1 MKRKEAAGKKGSFR
15 RLVTWFHGASAKCS
29 AVILAGSIV
38 LFCLFALA
46 CVSDRYSLQVGDI
59 AHQTITATKDVEDT
73 VTTEQYRKAAAAGVE
88 ASYHLQEGA
97 TEEVLMALED
107 LFAELAEVQQYGQ
120 KLHNA
125 SENPMLSSMRSY
137 SVEEIGYAQSMV
149 SRIALTQYQT
159 RVLLS
164 TSTESFNIMVTE
176 VRSAVE
182 NALNTTIREGQVTSS
197 ISNINAICKYR
208 VDADLTNSIVPVVLN
223 AVVKPNMVID
233 EAATENARQAAR
245 DSVEP
250 VVYKQGQNIVREGE
264 RVSAYQIAMLSALG
278 LLDSAS
284 IDLTVYGGAALLVFA
299 AVIMMVLMLHM
310 LNPDVL
316 RDVRQVL
323 VIMLVMIISVG
334 LGVISVKLINVYL
347 IPVALGAMLLTGLLG
362 ARTGLTAGI
371 SLSVILAGLAAG
383 SDGVYTEEMVHLMLT
398 GVVGSVVAVK
408 FLAGKPQRVRTVIC
422 GVLVAFVN
430 LTLMLA
436 QGLMTAADLH
446 NTLSDAIWSMAG
458 GVISGLIAVGFQ
470 PVFEAAFNLATP
482 SKLLELANPNQPL
495 LRRLLLEA
503 PGTYHHAI
511 IVANLAE
518 AAAEKIG
525 ANPLLARTGAYFHDI
540 GKLKRP
546 LYFKENQRGDNPH
559 DRTDA
564 YVSAAIVTAHTSD
577 GLALAQKH
585 HLPPEI
591 QRIIVEHHG
600 DTPVM
605 YFYHKALQQADGK
618 PVDIKD
624 FRYGGSR
631 PTTKESAIVM
641 LADTI
646 EAAVRSMSDPTPQ
659 AIQRFIERLLRGKIE
674 DGQLSSSPLSL
685 HDIDGICEA
694 FSNVL
699 SGVFHERIEY
709 PNVQMGPDGT
719 VAAGKPAAPAAKS
732 TVQTAAAKPAAPMQ
746 TTPAPKHAA
755 QTTAPVPAVKP
766 VAQTTA
772 PTPVV
777 KPVEQTTAPTPVVK
791 PVEQTTAPT
800 PVVKPVEQTT
810 APTPVV
816 KPAQQ
821 TTAPTPVVKPVEQT
835 TAPVPAVKPVQQ
847 TTGPVPVVKQDVQTA
862 AYTAAEEDSD
872 TMPAP
877 FKAPLPDD
885 DLPEEK
891 EGRA

>member
-1 MKRKEAAGKKGSFR
+1 MKRKEDNRKGGLR
-15 RLVTWFHGASAKCS
+15 RLMTWFHGTSAKC
-29 AVILAGSIV
+29 AAIILLGSVV
-38 LFCLFALA
+38 LFGLFALA

-73 VTTEQYRKAAAAGVE
+73 VTTEQHRKAAAAAVE

-107 LFAELAEVQQYGQ
+107 LFAELALVQQYGQ
-120 KLHNA
+120 NLRNA
-125 SENPMLSSMRSY
+125 AESPMLSTIRSY
-137 SVEEIGYAQSMV
+137 TSEEIAYAQSMV
-149 SRIALTQYQT
+149 KGITLTSYQT
-159 RVLLS
+159 RVLLG
-164 TSTESFNIMVTE
+164 TQAESFNTMVSE

-182 NALNTTIREGQVTSS
+182 NALNTTIREGQVSTS

-208 VDADLTNSIVPVVLN
+208 VDSDLTNSIVPVVLN
-223 AVVKPNMVID
+223 AVIKPNMVVD
-233 EAATENARQAAR
+233 EMATEAARQAAR

-250 VVYKQGQNIVREGE
+250 VIYKQGQNIVREGE
-264 RVSAYQIAMLSALG
+264 RVSSYQIAMLSALG
-278 LLDSAS
+278 LLDTTS
-284 IDLTVYGGAALLVFA
+284 IDLTVYGGAALIVVA
-299 AVIMMVLMLHM
+299 TVILMVLMLHM

-316 RDVRQVL
+316 REPRQVI
-323 VIMLVMIISVG
+323 VIMLVMIISMG
-334 LGVISVKLINVYL
+334 LGVISVKLISVYL
-347 IPVALGAMLLTGLLG
+347 VPVALGAMLLTGLLG

-371 SLSVILAGLAAG
+371 ALSVILASLAAG
-383 SDGVYTEEMVHLMLT
+383 SNGAYSEEMVHLLLN
-398 GVVGSVVAVK
+398 GVIGSTVAVK

-422 GVLVAFVN
+422 GVLVAGVN
-430 LTLMLA
+430 LVLMLA
-436 QGLMTAADLH
+436 QGLMTASDLH
-446 NTLSDAIWSMAG
+446 NTMSNAVWSMAG

-495 LRRLLLEA
+495 LRRLLIEA

-511 IVANLAE
+511 IVANLSE

-631 PTTKESAIVM
+631 PSTKESAIVM

-646 EAAVRSMSDPTPQ
+646 EAAVRSMADPTPQ
-659 AIQRFIERLLRGKIE
+659 AIQRFIERLVRGKIE
-674 DGQLSSSPLSL
+674 DGQLSNSPLSL
-685 HDIDGICEA
+685 LDIDGICEA
-694 FSNVL
+694 FSSVL

-709 PNVQMGPDGT
+709 PTVQMATGGA
-719 VAAGKPAAPAAKS
+719 VSAVQNVSAP
-732 TVQTAAAKPAAPMQ
+732 
-746 TTPAPKHAA
+746 
-755 QTTAPVPAVKP
+755 VKP

-777 KPVEQTTAPTPVVK
+777 KPVAQNTAPTPVVK
-791 PVEQTTAPT
+791 PVAQTTAPT
-800 PVVKPVEQTT
+800 PVVQNN
-810 APTPVV
+810 APL
-816 KPAQQ
+816 QQ
-821 TTAPTPVVKPVEQT
+821 TTV
-835 TAPVPAVKPVQQ
+835 PVPAVQV
-847 TTGPVPVVKQDVQTA
+847 
-862 AYTAAEEDSD
+862 E
-872 TMPAP
+872 
-877 FKAPLPDD
+877 
-885 DLPEEK
+885 EEK
-891 EGRA
+891 QPDSPVIDAIPEPFNAPMADGDTPDEKEESKE

>member
-1 MKRKEAAGKKGSFR
+1 MKRKERSARKSDLR
-15 RLVTWFHGASAKCS
+15 RLTTWFHGTSAKCA
-29 AVILAGSIV
+29 AVIILGSV
-38 LFCLFALA
+38 LLFGLFSLA
-46 CVSDRYSLQVGDI
+46 CVSARYSLQAGDI

-73 VTTEQYRKAAAAGVE
+73 VTTEQHRKAAAAGVE

-97 TEEVLMALED
+97 TEEVLMALDD
-107 LFAELAEVQQYGQ
+107 LFAELALVQQYG
-120 KLHNA
+120 HNLRNA
-125 SENPMLSSMRSY
+125 AETPMLSTMRSY
-137 SVEEIGYAQSMV
+137 SSEEIAYAQSLV
-149 SRIALTQYQT
+149 KGISLTPYQT

-164 TSTESFNIMVTE
+164 TQNDAFNTMVTE
-176 VRSAVE
+176 VRSAVT
-182 NALNTTIREGQVTSS
+182 NALNTTIREGQVTTS

-223 AVVKPNMVID
+223 AVIKPNMVID
-233 EAATENARQAAR
+233 EAATEAARQAAR
-245 DSVEP
+245 DGVEP
-250 VVYKQGQNIVREGE
+250 VIYKQGQNIVREGE
-264 RVSAYQIAMLSALG
+264 RVSGYQIAMLSALG
-278 LLDSAS
+278 LLDSARV
-284 IDLTVYGGAALLVFA
+284 DLNVYGGAALVVTA
-299 AVIMMVLMLHM
+299 AVLLMVLMLHM
-310 LNPDVL
+310 LEPDTL
-316 RDVRQVL
+316 REPRYVI
-323 VIMLVMIISVG
+323 VIMLVMIISTG
-334 LGVISVKLINVYL
+334 LGVLCVKLINVYL
-347 IPVALGAMLLTGLLG
+347 VPVALGAMLLTGLLG
-362 ARTGLTAGI
+362 ARTGLTAGVA
-371 SLSVILAGLAAG
+371 LSVILASLAAG
-383 SDGVYTEEMVHLMLT
+383 SNGAYSDEMVHLLLT

-422 GVLVAFVN
+422 GVIVAGVN
-430 LTLMLA
+430 LLLLLA
-436 QGLMTAADLH
+436 QGLMTSSDLH
-446 NTLSDAIWSMAG
+446 GIMGNAVWSMAG

-511 IVANLAE
+511 IVANLSE
-518 AAAEKIG
+518 AAAERIG

-577 GLALAQKH
+577 GLTLAQKH

-631 PTTKESAIVM
+631 PSTKESAIVM

-646 EAAVRSMSDPTPQ
+646 EAAVRSMPDPTPQ
-659 AIQRFIERLLRGKIE
+659 AIQRFIERLVRGKIE
-674 DGQLSSSPLSL
+674 DGQLSNSPLSL
-685 HDIDGICEA
+685 LDIDGICEA
-694 FSNVL
+694 FSAVL

-709 PNVQMGPDGT
+709 PTVQVTTDGKA
-719 VAAGKPAAPAAKS
+719 VAAPKAAPA
-732 TVQTAAAKPAAPMQ
+732 PAA
-746 TTPAPKHAA
+746 
-755 QTTAPVPAVKP
+755 KP

-777 KPVEQTTAPTPVVK
+777 KPVSQNTAPTKPVTQTTAPTPVVK
-791 PVEQTTAPT
+791 PVP
-800 PVVKPVEQTT
+800 
-810 APTPVV
+810 
-816 KPAQQ
+816 
-821 TTAPTPVVKPVEQT
+821 QT
-835 TAPVPAVKPVQQ
+835 TAPVP
-847 TTGPVPVVKQDVQTA
+847 VPENTA
-862 AYTAAEEDSD
+862 PAAEAAPADA
-872 TMPAP
+872 MPEPFESPMPDGEAP
-877 FKAPLPDD
+877 A
-885 DLPEEK
+885 EK
-891 EGRA
+891 EESKE